1 MSIRLEVAYQDLLK
15 RVEALEMKEERHVIP
30 ISKGT
35 AKSNGKLTPKHLMF
49 GKWGLANDDGEIVDK
64 GPYSK
69 DAAKKAAQM
78 AS

>member
-35 AKSNGKLTPKHLMF
+35 AKSNGKLTPEHLIF
-49 GKWGLANDDGEIVDK
+49 GKWGLANEDGEIVDK